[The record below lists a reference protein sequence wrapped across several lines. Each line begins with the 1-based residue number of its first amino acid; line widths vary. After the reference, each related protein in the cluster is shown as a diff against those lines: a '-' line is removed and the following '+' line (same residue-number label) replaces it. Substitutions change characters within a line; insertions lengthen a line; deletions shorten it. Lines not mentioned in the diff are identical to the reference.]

1 MSILHRRA
9 YCGVNIHRVAES
21 IIDCSRRE
29 TDTTHPVRIRVP
41 GLSVV
46 PCDKKEIMRG
56 MLKIRSLPNTIE
68 RESSA
73 HDFCRCIYTAKQVD
87 SLKTTVLYNGP
98 IMNALDPHRLHVPD
112 LVFVDDRWSD
122 RTCSVEALGITPLA
136 LLKLRLAGRNVIV
149 GGVREK
155 IV

>member
-9 YCGVNIHRVAES
+9 YCGVGIHRVEES
-21 IIDCSRRE
+21 MIDCSRRE

-68 RESSA
+68 HELSA
-73 HDFCRCIYTAKQVD
+73 HDLRRCIYIANQAD
-87 SLKTTVLYNGP
+87 SFKTTVLYNGP
-98 IMNALDPHRLHVPD
+98 L
-112 LVFVDDRWSD
+112 
-122 RTCSVEALGITPLA
+122 
-136 LLKLRLAGRNVIV
+136 
-149 GGVREK
+149 
-155 IV
+155 